1 MLLAVINYGLGGN
14 MYDDTEVLEDIEK
27 LKDLNDFKKKLNKKK
42 LNKWELDTLFDD
54 SL

>member
-1 MLLAVINYGLGGN
+1 MLGIINHNLGGN
-14 MYDDTEVLEDIEK
+14 MYDDCEVLEDVDK
-27 LKDLNDFKKKLNKKK
+27 LKDLNDVKKKLNKKGK